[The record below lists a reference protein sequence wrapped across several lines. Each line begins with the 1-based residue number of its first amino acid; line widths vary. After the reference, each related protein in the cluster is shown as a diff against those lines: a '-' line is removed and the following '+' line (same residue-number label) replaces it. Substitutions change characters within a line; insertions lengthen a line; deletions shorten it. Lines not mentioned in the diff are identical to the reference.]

1 MVILIASAVTI
12 GSVASTAILPN
23 CNLHQSPSPSPMA
36 VDRSTQSRPVL
47 PQLCF
52 RRLDHP
58 FPSGSSEVVTITNFG
73 PGMPFTE
80 VIPSWN
86 VKSPGE
92 SVLSVEIRGT
102 RDGAATKWYRM
113 ADWTLTGPGG
123 RKSFGD
129 QDDAN
134 AKLLTDTLQFTA
146 PVDSVDFRL
155 TLTGSRTDESKP
167 VPRLDLLAATF
178 SAETARESNLNVK
191 SDAWGKVLE
200 VKKRFQRDY
209 PNGGVLCSAT
219 STSMLLNLASRQRGL
234 EVDRDVPAVVEGL
247 WDPAYDGAGNW
258 SFNAAYYGHFSGL
271 RGYISRFAKISE
283 LEEFITAGIPV
294 AVSVDYNRLKGT
306 PKEKESGHL
315 VVLVGFSKEGDPVF
329 NDPAVRDQITTTY
342 KRSDFDSAWQ
352 RSGRAV
358 YVFTPE
364 SAPVPPSNGRW
375 IGQNP

>member
-1 MVILIASAVTI
+1 M
-12 GSVASTAILPN
+12 
-23 CNLHQSPSPSPMA
+23 
-36 VDRSTQSRPVL
+36 DRPPLANAAL
-47 PQLCF
+47 PQLRY

-58 FPSGSSEVVTITNFG
+58 FPSSQSEVITISDFG
-73 PGMPFTE
+73 PGTPFTE

-86 VKSPGE
+86 VKNPSD
-92 SVLSVEIRGT
+92 SKLTVEIRGV
-102 RDGAATKWYRM
+102 RAGAVTNWYRM
-113 ADWTLTGPGG
+113 ADWTLASTGG
-123 RKSFGD
+123 RKSFSD
-129 QDDAN
+129 QDDAD
-134 AKLLTDTLQFTA
+134 AKVLTDTLQFSS

-155 TLTGSRTDESKP
+155 TLECATKSETEA
-167 VPRLDLLAATF
+167 VPILDLLAATF
-178 SAETARESNLNVK
+178 SGVTTPEANLSIK

-234 EVDRDVPAVVEGL
+234 AVDRDVPDVVEGL

-258 SFNAAYYGHFSGL
+258 SFNAAFYGHFTGL
-271 RGYISRFAKISE
+271 RGYISRFASIGE
-283 LEEFITAGIPV
+283 LEQFISAGIPV

-315 VVLVGFSKEGDPVF
+315 VVLVGFTKDGDPVF
-329 NDPAVRDQITTTY
+329 NDPAVRDEITTTY

-358 YVFTPE
+358 YVFTPDL
-364 SAPVPPSNGRW
+364 AALPPSNGRW
-375 IGQNP
+375 IGPNPR

>member
-1 MVILIASAVTI
+1 MVITIASVVMAGYLATTP
-12 GSVASTAILPN
+12 SVSLPN
-23 CNLHQSPSPSPMA
+23 RQPAISSLM
-36 VDRSTQSRPVL
+36 DRPPLANAAL
-47 PQLCF
+47 PQLRY

-58 FPSGSSEVVTITNFG
+58 FPISQSEVITISDFG
-73 PGMPFTE
+73 PGTPFTE

-86 VKSPGE
+86 VKNPGD
-92 SVLSVEIRGT
+92 SKLTVDIRGVRAGT
-102 RDGAATKWYRM
+102 VTKWYRM
-113 ADWTLTGPGG
+113 ADWTLASPGG
-123 RKSFGD
+123 RKSFSD
-129 QDDAN
+129 QDDAD
-134 AKLLTDTLQFTA
+134 AKVLTDTLQFSS

-155 TLTGSRTDESKP
+155 TLAGATKSETEA

-178 SAETARESNLNVK
+178 SGVTTPEANLSIK

-234 EVDRDVPAVVEGL
+234 AVDRDVPDVVDGL

-258 SFNAAYYGHFSGL
+258 SFNAAFYGHFTGL
-271 RGYISRFAKISE
+271 RGYISRFASIGEVEQFIS
-283 LEEFITAGIPV
+283 AGIPV

-315 VVLVGFSKEGDPVF
+315 VVLVGFTKDGNPVF
-329 NDPAVRDQITTTY
+329 NDPAVRDEITTTY

-358 YVFTPE
+358 YVFTPD
-364 SAPVPPSNGRW
+364 SAALPASNGRW
-375 IGQNP
+375 IGPNPR